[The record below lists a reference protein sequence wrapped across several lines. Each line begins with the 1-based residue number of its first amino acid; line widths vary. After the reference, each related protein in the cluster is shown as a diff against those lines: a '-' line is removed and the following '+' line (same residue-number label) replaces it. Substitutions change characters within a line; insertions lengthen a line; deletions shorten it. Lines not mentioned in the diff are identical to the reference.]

1 MAQLKG
7 DFEVVRASEEHVD
20 LAAPLFAA
28 YRRFYGQP
36 ADLPGAAWFLE
47 ERMKRGESVLFLALI
62 GGKRPAGFTQLYPTF
77 SSVSMMRS
85 WILNDL
91 FVAPEARNGGLGR
104 ALLEAASSFA
114 EGTRAKD
121 LELKTRRENRV
132 AQSLY
137 ESMGWEQDED
147 FFTYTLRL
155 RHS

>member
-1 MAQLKG
+1 
-7 DFEVVRASEEHVD
+7 
-20 LAAPLFAA
+20 
-28 YRRFYGQP
+28 
-36 ADLPGAAWFLE
+36 
-47 ERMKRGESVLFLALI
+47 
-62 GGKRPAGFTQLYPTF
+62 
-77 SSVSMMRS
+77 MMRS